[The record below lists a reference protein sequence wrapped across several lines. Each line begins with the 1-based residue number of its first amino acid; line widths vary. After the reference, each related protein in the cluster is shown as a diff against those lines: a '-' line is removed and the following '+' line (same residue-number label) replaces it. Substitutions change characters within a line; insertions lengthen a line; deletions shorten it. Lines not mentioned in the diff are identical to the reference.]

1 MHGARFRAFALFSA
15 PDPSRLSHVKL
26 RDRGVGKV
34 LGMETVQTTES
45 AASRTA
51 VVIPI
56 FGGSADLPNCSPQAG
71 PDRAEVG
78 LPPAQRLGPARVTT
92 GDEEVEL
99 SVELLRRMDVPG
111 PRYTSYPTADR
122 FVEAFDAKAYRH
134 ALAQRSIGG
143 AACQPLSVYVHVPF
157 CESICY
163 YCGCNKVVTRDH
175 SKSEPYLAALEQ
187 ELALV
192 AHELGPRQ
200 VVSQLHFGGGTPTY
214 LTDAQLDRLMG
225 KLASTF
231 KLAEGGEFSIE
242 IDPRTVTVERLRHLH
257 ALGFN
262 RVSFGVQD
270 FDPDV
275 QEAVHR
281 IQPFEQ
287 VEALMKAARDCG
299 FLSINA
305 DLIYGLPRQTP
316 ESFARTVQQIAG
328 LRPDRIAM
336 YGYAHLPQ
344 RFKPQRRINDAELPT
359 GGQRI
364 EMLSGAIDGFLA
376 AGYHYI
382 GMDHFALP
390 EDPLAIAKR
399 QGRLHR
405 NFQGYS
411 THPDCDL
418 VALGVS
424 AIGRIG
430 PVYSQN
436 AKTLD
441 EYYEALHRQELPVVR
456 GLALT
461 RDDVLRR
468 AVIMAIMCHGSV
480 SFESIDLAHL
490 IDFRSYFA
498 HELEALEALVADG
511 MVVHTDDGFEV
522 TPQGWYFVRSV
533 AMLFDR
539 NLQADRTRERFS
551 KVI

>member
-1 MHGARFRAFALFSA
+1 MVITPIHGGESGSTATAAC
-15 PDPSRLSHVKL
+15 VEN
-26 RDRGVGKV
+26 DR
-34 LGMETVQTTES
+34 QT
-45 AASRTA
+45 
-51 VVIPI
+51 
-56 FGGSADLPNCSPQAG
+56 
-71 PDRAEVG
+71 
-78 LPPAQRLGPARVTT
+78 
-92 GDEEVEL
+92 VEL
-99 SVELLRRMDVPG
+99 STDLVRRMDVPG

-122 FVEAFDAKAYRH
+122 FVEAFDAHAYRQ
-134 ALAQRSIGG
+134 ALQQRRTG
-143 AACQPLSVYVHVPF
+143 AASCQPLSVYVHVPF

-175 SKSEPYLAALEQ
+175 SKAEPYLMALEH

-192 AHELGPRQ
+192 GADLGPRQ
-200 VVSQLHFGGGTPTY
+200 TVSQLHFGGGTPTY
-214 LTDAQLDRLMG
+214 LTDEQLGCLMARL
-225 KLASTF
+225 AATF

-242 IDPRTVTVERLRHLH
+242 IDPRTVTEERLKHLH

-270 FDPDV
+270 FDADV

-281 IQPFEQ
+281 VQPFEQ
-287 VEALMKAARDCG
+287 VQALVKAARDCG
-299 FLSINA
+299 FLSINV

-316 ESFARTVQQIAG
+316 ESFARTIRQVAG
-328 LRPDRIAM
+328 LKPDRIAM

-344 RFKPQRRINDAELPT
+344 RFKPQRRINDAELPS
-359 GGQRI
+359 GAQRI
-364 EMLSGAIDGFLA
+364 EMLSGAIAGFLGH
-376 AGYHYI
+376 GYHYI

-430 PVYSQN
+430 AVYSQN

-441 EYYEALHRQELPVVR
+441 AYYEALHRNELPVVR

-468 AVIMAIMCHGSV
+468 AVIRSIMCHGSL
-480 SFESIDLAHL
+480 SYESIELAYL
-490 IDFRSYFA
+490 IDFKSHFA
-498 HELEALEALVADG
+498 HELKALDALVADD
-511 MVVHTDDGFEV
+511 MVVMNPDGFEL
-522 TPQGWYFVRSV
+522 TPRGWYFVRSV
-533 AMLFDR
+533 AMLFDHH
-539 NLQADRTRERFS
+539 LQADKTRERFS